1 MCVRR
6 EVSPDT
12 ILEEWEGWNGVE
24 TRLNSALTATGVAW
38 TTDIIDKD
46 FCLDSM
52 AFLTDGGWEKN
63 GVDGQMESL
72 ETNEKEETD
81 LERRRGREEEKERS

>member
-1 MCVRR
+1 
-6 EVSPDT
+6 
-12 ILEEWEGWNGVE
+12 
-24 TRLNSALTATGVAW
+24 
-38 TTDIIDKD
+38 
-46 FCLDSM
+46 M